1 MSVLRAAGKAV
12 AIVEMRVTSQKC
24 VPNLSTCMQQQLLQA
39 MQTAAAAAA
48 AAPHAAVVVA
58 VQHNTNDANISSCS
72 CLPAGS

>member
-48 AAPHAAVVVA
+48 PHAAVVVA